1 MENRKLAVLRAIV
14 EDYVQTHEPVG
25 SKSLA
30 DRHALGVSSATIRN
44 DMAALEDE
52 GLISAPHTSAGR
64 IPTDKGYRV
73 FVDKLNAVK
82 PMSAA
87 EKRAI
92 QSFLDQAVDLDD
104 VMNRTARLL
113 AQLTKQVALVQY
125 PILGRSSVRH
135 IELVQ
140 VAPSRI
146 LLIVITDTGRIEQR
160 NVDATVEVTDT
171 FMSDLRQRL
180 NAHLVG
186 RHLSDVPSALSGV
199 EQHFDMAMRPA
210 VAQVVTTLMESVLHQ
225 NEERIVIGGASHL
238 ARLADDSPEAMV
250 PMLEALEEQMVLLK
264 LFGETV
270 LPDALQ
276 VRIGAENSVEEFQSS
291 SVVTVGYGS
300 GDQALATLG
309 VLGPTRMDYSN
320 SMSSVQAVAMY
331 VGKILADQ

>member
-1 MENRKLAVLRAIV
+1 M
-14 EDYVQTHEPVG
+14 
-25 SKSLA
+25 
-30 DRHALGVSSATIRN
+30 SS
-44 DMAALEDE
+44 
-52 GLISAPHTSAGR
+52 
-64 IPTDKGYRV
+64 
-73 FVDKLNAVK
+73 
-82 PMSAA
+82 A

-125 PILGRSSVRH
+125 PSLGRSAVRH

-140 VAPSRI
+140 VAPAKI

-160 NVDATVEVTDT
+160 NVETGVDVDAV
-171 FMSDLRQRL
+171 FMSELRQRL
-180 NAHLVG
+180 NASLVG
-186 RHLSDVPSALSGV
+186 QQLSDVPAKLSGI
-199 EQHFDMAMRPA
+199 EQHFDMSVRQA
-210 VAQVVTTLMESVLHQ
+210 VANVVTVLMESVLNQ
-225 NEERIVIGGASHL
+225 NEERIVIGGTSHL
-238 ARLADDSPEAMV
+238 ARLADETTGSMV
-250 PMLEALEEQMVLLK
+250 SMLEALEEQMVLLK

-276 VRIGAENSVEEFQSS
+276 VRIGSENAVEEFQSS

-331 VGKILADQ
+331 VGKILAD

>member
-25 SKSLA
+25 SKALA

-44 DMAALEDE
+44 DMAVLEEE

-82 PMSAA
+82 PMSSA

-125 PILGRSSVRH
+125 PSLGRSAVRH

-140 VAPSRI
+140 VAPAKI

-160 NVDATVEVTDT
+160 NVDTGVDVDDA
-171 FMSDLRQRL
+171 FMSELRQRL
-180 NAHLVG
+180 NSNLVG
-186 RHLSDVPSALSGV
+186 QQLSDVPAKLSGI
-199 EQHFDMAMRPA
+199 EQHFDMSVRQA
-210 VAQVVTTLMESVLHQ
+210 VAQVVTVLMESVLNQ
-225 NEERIVIGGASHL
+225 NEERIVIGGTSHL
-238 ARLADDSPEAMV
+238 ARLADETTGSMV

-276 VRIGAENSVEEFQSS
+276 VRIGSENAVEEFQSS

-331 VGKILADQ
+331 VGKILAEQ

>member
-25 SKSLA
+25 SKALA
-30 DRHALGVSSATIRN
+30 DRHSLGVSSATIRN

-82 PMSAA
+82 PMSPA

-140 VAPSRI
+140 VAPSKI

-160 NVDATVEVTDT
+160 NVDTGLEVDES
-171 FMSDLRQRL
+171 FMNDLRQRL
-180 NAHLVG
+180 NSQLGGQHLG
-186 RHLSDVPSALSGV
+186 DVPSHLSGI
-199 EQHFDMAMRPA
+199 EQHFDMSVRAA
-210 VAQVVTTLMESVLHQ
+210 VAQVVSTLMESVLNQ
-225 NEERIVIGGASHL
+225 NEERIVIGGTSHL
-238 ARLADDSPEAMV
+238 ARLADDSPEAMA

-276 VRIGAENSVEEFQSS
+276 VRIGAENSVQEFQSS

>member
-82 PMSAA
+82 PMSSA

-160 NVDATVEVTDT
+160 NVDTGIDVTDV
-171 FMSDLRQRL
+171 FMSDLRQQL
-180 NAHLVG
+180 NSHLVG
-186 RHLSDVPSALSGV
+186 RNLNDVPSALSGI
-199 EQHFDMAMRPA
+199 EQHFDMSVRPA

-238 ARLADDSPEAMV
+238 ARLADDSPESMV

-276 VRIGAENSVEEFQSS
+276 VRIGAENSVEEFHTS

>member
-25 SKSLA
+25 SKALA
-30 DRHALGVSSATIRN
+30 DRHSLGVSSATIRN

-82 PMSAA
+82 PMSPA

-140 VAPSRI
+140 VAPSKI

-160 NVDATVEVTDT
+160 NVDTGLEVDES
-171 FMSDLRQRL
+171 FMNDLRQRL
-180 NAHLVG
+180 NSQLAGQHLG
-186 RHLSDVPSALSGV
+186 DVPSRLSGI
-199 EQHFDMAMRPA
+199 EQHFDMSVRPA
-210 VAQVVTTLMESVLHQ
+210 VAQVVTTLMESVLNQ
-225 NEERIVIGGASHL
+225 NEERIVIGGTSHL